1 MQEEKL
7 SQASSSAASM
17 KSNLSKATRSDVSLG
32 HFTKDVKTLPRCVM
46 KKRRELEG
54 HLHKI
59 YAMHWSGDKRH
70 IVSASQDGKLLVW
83 DALTTNKERII
94 PMRSAWVMSCAYSP
108 SGNFVACGGLDN
120 TCSVY
125 HLRQAQNRVFREL
138 THTGYLACCRFFNDK
153 DVVTSSG
160 DLTCA
165 LWDLEADAKVT
176 EFSDHTGDVMSVSII
191 PEKRDYFISG
201 AVDSTAKLWDIRSGK
216 CELTF
221 EGHESD
227 INSIQ
232 FFPNGL
238 SFVTGSD
245 DASCRLFDIRAHKE
259 LQQYTH
265 DSILCG
271 ITSVALSV
279 SGRYLFAGYEDFHCH
294 VWDTLKGERIGTL
307 KGHENRV
314 SCLGVSPDGMALC
327 TGSWDKLLRIW
338 A

>member
-7 SQASSSAASM
+7 NQASSSAASM
-17 KSNLSKATRSDVSLG
+17 KSNLSKASRSDVSRTFSPPPTSSLGFFFRQRYSFSNAVG

-176 EFSDHTGDVMSVSII
+176 EFSDHTGDVMRYAPPFLHS
-191 PEKRDYFISG
+191 
-201 AVDSTAKLWDIRSGK
+201 STA
-216 CELTF
+216 
-221 EGHESD
+221 
-227 INSIQ
+227 IQ
-232 FFPNGL
+232 HLFIPHWPFAFFVG
-238 SFVTGSD
+238 D
-245 DASCRLFDIRAHKE
+245 
-259 LQQYTH
+259 
-265 DSILCG
+265 
-271 ITSVALSV
+271 
-279 SGRYLFAGYEDFHCH
+279 
-294 VWDTLKGERIGTL
+294 
-307 KGHENRV
+307 
-314 SCLGVSPDGMALC
+314 
-327 TGSWDKLLRIW
+327 LR
-338 A
+338 